1 LAVRRP
7 KGLAADSLSRDFQG
21 RCAASINLLRARRE
35 KPGELE
41 MLDRSLEAE
50 FESYRK
56 TISTDDA
63 RRAFD
68 ERIERL
74 LGQHGVDY
82 VRGYVDALK
91 EASLS
96 SALSSQ

>member
-1 LAVRRP
+1 MRCIDQP
-7 KGLAADSLSRDFQG
+7 AA
-21 RCAASINLLRARRE
+21 RAPRAL

-56 TISTDDA
+56 TISTDEA